1 MLTPLSTQK
10 ASKAALLGKEWRL
23 GEAEHGIA
31 MVKEKGNGRGDNG
44 SDGGNGISIEAGK
57 QN

>member
-1 MLTPLSTQK
+1 MSTQK